1 MSYDLLLDEGARVV
15 LRPRALDETAAVQ
28 PDHHR
33 LQGGTVD
40 TAAGG
45 CRHRRRINVEVETV
59 FGSGEKTRRWSEHGY
74 LGAGR
79 LQLERI

>member
-1 MSYDLLLDEGARVV
+1 MSYDLLLDKGARVV
-15 LRPRALDETAAVQ
+15 LGPRALDEATPVQ

-33 LQGGTVD
+33 LQGGTVHA
-40 TAAGG
+40 AAGG

-59 FGSGEKTRRWSEHGY
+59 FGSGKKARRRSEHGY